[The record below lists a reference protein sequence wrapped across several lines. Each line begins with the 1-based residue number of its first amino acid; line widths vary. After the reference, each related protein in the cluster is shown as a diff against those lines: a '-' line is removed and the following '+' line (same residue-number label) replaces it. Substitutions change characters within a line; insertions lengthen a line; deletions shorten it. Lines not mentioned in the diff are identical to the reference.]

1 MRKIRI
7 AHVITRMDW
16 GGSPDIVRIL
26 CDSLDPETFDAW
38 LVIGKTEYPSAKTT
52 EFLEKFKD
60 KTIVIPQL
68 KRDIDVLNDFL
79 ALVRLCLLL
88 QRHRFD
94 IVHTHTAKA
103 GFLGR
108 LAAKLAGVKKVIH
121 TPHGNNFYGYFGA
134 LASKLVVMLEKFAD
148 YCTDITIVLTELE
161 KKELIEYGVSRNKK
175 IAVVKSGLEF
185 EAYGNCSVNISQ
197 KKGELGIEDNSQ
209 NIVAMIGRLELV
221 KGPEYF
227 IKAAKLVL
235 EKYPSVTFLMV
246 GDGSLREKLEAKVGA
261 TTRVAP
267 TAGKFIFLGWRD
279 DVPELLQIIDIVAL
293 PSLNEAVGR
302 ILLEAGSCGI
312 PVIASCVGGIPEVVK
327 DGVTGILVPARNP
340 VALANAIAGL
350 LSDKEK
356 RTRMGNAARDWV
368 CHNFSAE
375 KMSRDI
381 AQVYSALVP
390 DTKSHF
396 GVRHQDTA
404 RKI

>member
-261 TTRVAP
+261 A
-267 TAGKFIFLGWRD
+267 KFKE
-279 DVPELLQIIDIVAL
+279 V
-293 PSLNEAVGR
+293 
-302 ILLEAGSCGI
+302 CGCSI
-312 PVIASCVGGIPEVVK
+312 KSMFE
-327 DGVTGILVPARNP
+327 D
-340 VALANAIAGL
+340 
-350 LSDKEK
+350 EK
-356 RTRMGNAARDWV
+356 RTDINLTAKQMKEMGIVTKITKLTPADVTATDGNTLTVAMNASGIFTLA
-368 CHNFSAE
+368 
-375 KMSRDI
+375 
-381 AQVYSALVP
+381 
-390 DTKSHF
+390 
-396 GVRHQDTA
+396 
-404 RKI
+404 